1 MKLSKVYE
9 PAAYETE
16 VYKLWETAGAFQPND
31 TGKPFTIVMPPPNA
45 NANLH
50 VGHVLGSSIQDI
62 LIRYHRM
69 IGDASLWI
77 PGADHAGFE
86 TWVVYEKKL
95 AEQGLSRFAFT
106 REELYS
112 QVWDFVQENKTNFES
127 QLRALGASCDWSRF
141 TFTLDDKVVKTAY
154 SSFKRMWDDG
164 LIYRGERIVNFCT
177 THGTSFSDYEVVYRD
192 EKSHLWHINFPL
204 ADGSGHITV
213 ATTRPETMVGDVA
226 VAVNPSDK
234 RFAKLVGKNVTLPLA
249 DREIPIIADDMVDM
263 KFGTGAV
270 KITPAHDPNDFD
282 VVERHDLPRF
292 SVIDYEGNMNENA
305 PEAYQGLSVLEARVK
320 IVSDLTE
327 LGLLEKEEAYTHSVG
342 HCYKCDTVI
351 QPLLKDQWFVRMQPL
366 AKQAIE
372 AIKKDEVT
380 FTPASKKRMVL
391 DYLQGIKD
399 WNISRQIA
407 WGIPIPAFRNA
418 EDPDDWIFDERVDHE
433 FIEVGGK
440 VYHRDPDVFDTWFS
454 SDQWPYITSGYPL
467 DADYERFYPTTL
479 METGGEILYVWVTRM
494 IMMGLYVTGKVP
506 FSEVYIH
513 GNVKASDGTK
523 MSKSKGNTIN
533 PMDVIKEYGSD
544 AVRIGIISGRTA
556 GAHQAYTP
564 AKVVGGRNFC
574 NKLWNIARYI
584 EGVLGEDFIYKR
596 SNTAI
601 TPADHWILHKLGE
614 ASSQIAT
621 YLENY
626 QFSLALERVHELVWN
641 ELADW
646 YIESSKQD
654 ENKQLLAYVL
664 EATLKL
670 THPFA
675 PFVTETIWQ
684 TLAWEKDSLLI
695 SSQWPNVTG
704 ADSSQASEFEE
715 VKQLITDIRQLI
727 STSGIRDGTLLYKPA
742 HIIDA
747 NSALILRLSGLGEL
761 TPSDDL
767 SGLRLTSSSVTAF
780 LEVTSDQLREY
791 EAQKAQEIESL
802 KKQIASL
809 QKRLANSSYVDNAPV
824 EVVNETR
831 SQLQEAETALAR
843 LVSDTK

>member
-1 MKLSKVYE
+1 
-9 PAAYETE
+9 
-16 VYKLWETAGAFQPND
+16 
-31 TGKPFTIVMPPPNA
+31 
-45 NANLH
+45 
-50 VGHVLGSSIQDI
+50 
-62 LIRYHRM
+62 
-69 IGDASLWI
+69 
-77 PGADHAGFE
+77 
-86 TWVVYEKKL
+86 
-95 AEQGLSRFAFT
+95 
-106 REELYS
+106 
-112 QVWDFVQENKTNFES
+112 
-127 QLRALGASCDWSRF
+127 
-141 TFTLDDKVVKTAY
+141 
-154 SSFKRMWDDG
+154 
-164 LIYRGERIVNFCT
+164 
-177 THGTSFSDYEVVYRD
+177 
-192 EKSHLWHINFPL
+192 
-204 ADGSGHITV
+204 
-213 ATTRPETMVGDVA
+213 MVGDVA

-249 DREIPIIADDMVDM
+249 DREIPIIADEMVDM

-305 PEAYQGLSVLEARVK
+305 PEAYQGLSVLEARAK

-494 IMMGLYVTGKVP
+494 IMMGLYITGKVP

-533 PMDVIKEYGSD
+533 PMDVISEYGSD

-621 YLENY
+621 FLENY

-646 YIESSKQD
+646 YIEASKQD

-695 SSQWPNVTG
+695 SSQWPSVTG
-704 ADSSQASEFEE
+704 ADSSQAREFEE
-715 VKQLITDIRQLI
+715 VKQLITEIRQLI
-727 STSGIRDGTLLYKPA
+727 STSGIRDATLLYKPTR
-742 HIIDA
+742 IIDS

-761 TPSDDL
+761 TPSEEL
-767 SGLRLTSSSVTAF
+767 SGLRLTSNVVTAF
-780 LEVTSDQLREY
+780 LEVTTEQLREF
-791 EAQKAQEIESL
+791 EAQTAQEIETL
-802 KKQIASL
+802 KKQIANL

-843 LVSDTK
+843 LASDAK